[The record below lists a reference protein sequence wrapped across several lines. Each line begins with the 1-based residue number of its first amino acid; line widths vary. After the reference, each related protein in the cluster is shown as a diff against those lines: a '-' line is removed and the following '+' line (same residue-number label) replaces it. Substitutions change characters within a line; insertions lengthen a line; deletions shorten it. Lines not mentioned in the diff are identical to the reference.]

1 MACISF
7 LFAFLVTLV
16 YATMGVRTNEYTDL
30 PDPNGEAPYI
40 RNYFY
45 VGGKYVPD
53 GSGGHVFQ
61 DQMYV
66 ERLTPLGGPRYQTP
80 LVFIPGAGQ
89 TGTVRRTS
97 SASTIVLKH
106 EHRTS

>member
-1 MACISF
+1 MPSTSLLVSF
-7 LFAFLVTLV
+7 LCLFRALLVTSTKDYKEPLDV
-16 YATMGVRTNEYTDL
+16 NE
-30 PDPNGEAPYI
+30 EVPYI

-45 VGGKYVPD
+45 AGGRYVSD

-66 ERLTPLGGPRYQTP
+66 ERLTPPGGPRKQTP

-89 TGTVRRTS
+89 TGTVHLS
-97 SASTIVLKH
+97 HASC
-106 EHRTS
+106 